1 MLERQRHREILRALA
16 EHNVLTI
23 KQMTELLGVSE
34 ATVRRDVRQLAAN
47 EQLRKIRGGAEAVP
61 ATDTQGLAGRPFEV
75 SRMLNVERKRAIAKA
90 AAGLCRDGE
99 SIIINGGT
107 TTYMMVEF
115 LASRRLQILTNSFSI
130 AETLNHTSA
139 NRIILP
145 GGEIYR
151 KQQIVLSPFDTDV
164 VQNHYASKMF
174 MGAQGLGIQ
183 GLMEVD
189 PLLIQAEKKL
199 IGQADRLIVMVDSSK
214 FQRRGSLILC
224 PLDRI
229 DMVITDGSVKD
240 EHATMLT
247 EAGIEVLVA
256 ESLAPDRARADA
268 G

>member
-16 EHNVLTI
+16 EHNVFTI
-23 KQMTELLGVSE
+23 GQMTELLGVSE

-47 EQLRKIRGGAEAVP
+47 EQLRKIRGGAEAIP
-61 ATDTQGLAGRPFEV
+61 ASDAGRLAGRPFEV
-75 SRMLNVERKRAIAKA
+75 SRMLNVEKKRAIGKA
-90 AAGLCRDGE
+90 AADLCQDGE

-115 LASRRLQILTNSFSI
+115 LASRRLQILTNSLSI
-130 AETLNHTSA
+130 AETLNHSSE

-151 KQQIVLSPFDTDV
+151 KQQIILSPFDTDV

-174 MGAQGLGIQ
+174 MGAQSLGIQ

-214 FQRRGSLILC
+214 FQRKGSLILC

-229 DMVITDGSVKD
+229 DMVITDDSVTD
-240 EHATMLT
+240 EHVTMLA

-256 ESLAPDRARADA
+256 ESMAPDRIRADA